1 MGSNVASEKDN
12 NIIFLTNS
20 FDEKKLR
27 SELHSAGISNQIITY
42 LQINNK
48 QNEKFPAMIEEKNP
62 DVIVLNKG
70 MHKSIIALFNEEF
83 IRKLLERKPNARIFY
98 YCDKVPIPG
107 ATHLKE
113 IVDLKGHLSI

>member
-1 MGSNVASEKDN
+1 MEANK

-27 SELHSAGISNQIITY
+27 VDLNAAGIPNQTITY
-42 LQINNK
+42 LQINHK
-48 QNEKFPAMIEEKNP
+48 QNKNFIATIEEKNP

-70 MHKSIIALFNEEF
+70 MHKSIVDLFNEKF
-83 IRKLLERKPNARIFY
+83 IKNLLVKNPSARVFY
-98 YCDKVPIPG
+98 YCDKVPMPG

-113 IVDLKGHLSI
+113 IVDLKIQLST